1 MSATPILDLQE
12 PPPAAPRR
20 WLARLI
26 GIVLGS
32 AIGLVIVLVDEGEL
46 PNWHW
51 PGFNGLLIVPL
62 LYAAVAFHEVGH
74 LLAAKLVGIDNGG
87 IAVGGFT
94 LTKSGK
100 NWVFRFNRHLWAYGF
115 FKPLTRSPGYSPSR
129 YAWMVAGGP
138 VASFFLAG
146 MCAVLYSC
154 YGSGPWHA
162 IGSLFWTSALLGICS
177 LIPINSGPG
186 KSDGALLF
194 LLLRHPERMTRWM
207 ALLALQTE
215 ETNGVRPRDWSTH
228 FVEQIVGTDVSASE
242 YLLSQLMLYYR
253 YLDEG
258 AEELALEHLENAL
271 ARSS

>member
-26 GIVLGS
+26 AIVLGS

-162 IGSLFWTSALLGICS
+162 IGSLFWTSAFLGICS
-177 LIPINSGPG
+177 LIPINSDQA
-186 KSDGALLF
+186 S
-194 LLLRHPERMTRWM
+194 RMARFCFCCYDIR
-207 ALLALQTE
+207 
-215 ETNGVRPRDWSTH
+215 NG
-228 FVEQIVGTDVSASE
+228 
-242 YLLSQLMLYYR
+242 
-253 YLDEG
+253 
-258 AEELALEHLENAL
+258 
-271 ARSS
+271 